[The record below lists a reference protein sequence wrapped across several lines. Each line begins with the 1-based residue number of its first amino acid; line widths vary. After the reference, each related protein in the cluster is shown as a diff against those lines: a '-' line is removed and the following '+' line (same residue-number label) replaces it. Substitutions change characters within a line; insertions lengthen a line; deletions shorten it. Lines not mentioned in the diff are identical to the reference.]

1 MRDIT
6 LGQYFPADS
15 VIHRLDPRVK
25 ILSLIAYIV
34 LIFCTFNAFSL
45 AFIAITVLAIVLM
58 TNVPLRLYFK
68 SLKVIIVIVII
79 TSILNLFYGTGE
91 PIFEWW
97 IIKVTWGGIRNAVFV
112 CVRIV
117 CLILLS
123 SVLTFTTSPTD
134 LTDALERLM
143 KPLKIFRIKVHEIA
157 MMMTI
162 ALRFVPTLLEETDK
176 IMAAQKARGADM
188 ESGNLF
194 TRIKALVPV
203 LVPLFVSAFRRAY
216 ELAVAME
223 CRCYRG
229 GEGRTRM
236 KQLHMAKRDYISIA
250 ISLSVIACVILFNIY
265 GIVIYRVFK

>member
-34 LIFCTFNAFSL
+34 LIFCTFNFASL
-45 AFIAITVLAIVLM
+45 AFLAAVVLLIVLLSK
-58 TNVPLRLYFK
+58 VPLKMYLK
-68 SLKVIIVIVII
+68 SLKVIIVIVAI
-79 TSILNLFYGTGE
+79 TSLLNLFYGTGE
-91 PIFEWW
+91 PIFQWGF
-97 IIKVTWGGIRNAVFV
+97 IKVTWDGVKNAIFV
-112 CVRIV
+112 CVRII
-117 CLILLS
+117 CLILFS

-143 KPLKIFRIKVHEIA
+143 KPLTIFHIKVHEIA

-188 ESGNLF
+188 ESGSLI
-194 TRIKALVPV
+194 TRIKALVPI

-236 KQLHMAKRDYISIA
+236 KQLRLAKRDYISIVFT
-250 ISLSVIACVILFNIY
+250 LLVIAGVILMNTFLKFA
-265 GIVIYRVFK
+265 V

>member
-15 VIHRLDPRVK
+15 VIHRLDARVK

-34 LIFCTFNAFSL
+34 LTFCAFNFYSL
-45 AFIAITVLAIVLM
+45 GLVFLLVVTVVLLSR
-58 TNVPLRLYFK
+58 VPVKMYVK
-68 SLKVIIVIVII
+68 SLKVIIIIVII
-79 TSILNLFYGTGE
+79 TSLLNLFYGTGE
-91 PIFEWW
+91 PIAEWW
-97 IIKVTWGGIRNAVFV
+97 IFKITWNGINNAVFV
-112 CVRIV
+112 CVRII
-117 CLILLS
+117 CLILFS
-123 SVLTFTTSPTD
+123 SALTFTTSPTD

-143 KPLKIFRIKVHEIA
+143 KPLNIFHVKVHEIA

-194 TRIKALVPV
+194 KRVKALIPV

-216 ELAVAME
+216 DLAVAME
-223 CRCYRG
+223 CRCYKG
-229 GEGRTRM
+229 GKGRTRM
-236 KQLHMAKRDYISIA
+236 KQLKMVRRDY
-250 ISLSVIACVILFNIY
+250 LSVIFSVILTAGVVLCDIFL
-265 GIVIYRVFK
+265 